1 MNKPHIKKIK
11 KQLLY
16 KIYREFSNL
25 NRKKNTQRKLIKE
38 DIQMANKH
46 MKTCSISYV
55 IKEMQIKTI

>member
-25 NRKKNTQRKLIKE
+25 NRKKILKE
-38 DIQMANKH
+38 SSLKKIYRWQ
-46 MKTCSISYV
+46 IS
-55 IKEMQIKTI
+55 T